1 MDILLYAHPEVVERK
16 IEMRGEILE
25 AYTEIA
31 YRIEPQEKWDRF
43 AAEWHAVG
51 LSHEYLHDHAR
62 YIYRLHPMY
71 LTIIVN
77 SINRE
82 TLYVLAGNPM
92 PKIQKLKLMD
102 LPMEWVY
109 V

>member
-51 LSHEYLHDHAR
+51 RSPSIFTTMQGT
-62 YIYRLHPMY
+62 YIGCILC
-71 LTIIVN
+71 I
-77 SINRE
+77 
-82 TLYVLAGNPM
+82 
-92 PKIQKLKLMD
+92 
-102 LPMEWVY
+102 
-109 V
+109 